1 MRARVGIIAGV
12 IAALSAVTV
21 AYAATGSYSGQIT
34 FKPGRS
40 GTVAKPLPAGFT
52 LRLRAAEKAGTRP
65 PVQLDVKVKIYGL
78 AENGRDFPTCT
89 LARIAAAH
97 SDAMCPKG
105 AEVAS
110 GTLDATL
117 GSSQN
122 FAEAGAACDPRLDVW
137 NGGQGKQVYFFVTDA
152 RHQCLGGAL
161 KTGGTP
167 PYLGIYKRVGSY
179 LVSNVAVPR
188 SIDYPLT
195 GLAGSMQSEQLVFG
209 SQSVARHGRRIRS
222 LSSFA
227 CLKGKRPFSVTTTYT
242 SPTAGTHSQTISGSG
257 RC

>member
-1 MRARVGIIAGV
+1 M
-12 IAALSAVTV
+12 T
-21 AYAATGSYSGQIT
+21 
-34 FKPGRS
+34 
-40 GTVAKPLPAGFT
+40 
-52 LRLRAAEKAGTRP
+52 GTRP

-78 AENGRDFPTCT
+78 AEDGRDFPTCT

-97 SDAMCPKG
+97 NDAICPRG

-110 GTLDATL
+110 GMLSARL

-167 PYLGIYKRVGSY
+167 PYLGIYRRVGNY
-179 LVSNVAVPR
+179 LVSNVAVP
-188 SIDYPLT
+188 STIDYPLP
-195 GLAGSMQSEQLVFG
+195 GLAGSMESEQLAFG
-209 SQSVARHGRRIRS
+209 SQSVFRHGRHVDS

-227 CLKGKRPFSVTTTYT
+227 CLKGKRPFTVTTTYT
-242 SPTAGTHSQTISGSG
+242 SPTGGTHSQTISGSG